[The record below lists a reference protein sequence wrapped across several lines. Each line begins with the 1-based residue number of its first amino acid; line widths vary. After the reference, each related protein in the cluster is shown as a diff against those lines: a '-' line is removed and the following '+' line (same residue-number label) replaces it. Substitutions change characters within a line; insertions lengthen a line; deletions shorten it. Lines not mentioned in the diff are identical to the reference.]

1 MGAGRGSS
9 GPADRDA
16 AIVASETARSCGRGG
31 RLGPSPATI
40 LDRRPRA
47 LFRKYKDINGLTYLF
62 AAALLSRA
70 RSPNDK

>member
-1 MGAGRGSS
+1 LR
-9 GPADRDA
+9 
-16 AIVASETARSCGRGG
+16 RGG

-62 AAALLSRA
+62 AAARLSRA